1 MVSQWQRGA
10 IKGGIGA
17 YADWLCGPG
26 GKYPPEYVQK
36 SMLVCLAAGKTLKEF
51 KSRCD
56 QLKRE
61 RPGIEVPLL
70 VGHDELEHFTSLAH
84 ADFCTLLGEHQP
96 LRECIQ
102 HIVIAQKL
110 PDDAICDDHHA
121 SAYTIPPQA
130 TGKAAH
136 RKLAPERG
144 IVVIGVIE
152 EGVAIANQRFRRADC
167 NSRVEYAWL
176 QDGRCTGYVQGFGYG
191 RELRKE
197 DRKDANGKVLEKGI
211 DTLLRD
217 CTRGTQVNEDLFY
230 AKAGL
235 ADFGRPGHKAVAL
248 RASHGA
254 LVMDLACGYDQGTS
268 PVGSNGLDQRPIVC
282 VQLPTLTIADTSGLG
297 LECYMLDGLHYI
309 LQRAKMIAA
318 SRGCGPLPVVVNF
331 SSGVLAGPHDGT
343 HPIER
348 AIDQIIEC
356 RRRVAPTEVVLPT
369 GNSYLSRIHFSIPP
383 KRHGEVGE
391 KQLHWKILPDDRT
404 CTYLEIWLPRRQQ
417 PDDEL
422 EVDLV
427 LKPPGG
433 EPSPPLANTVTDG
446 TVTWRPRGQDA
457 VCKAY
462 FEYFGPP
469 TNRGRYLLAL
479 LPTTCLEALTKRG
492 KTPGPLT
499 PCGTWTIVL
508 RNKKGQPIEG
518 VDGWIQWDDRP
529 LGYPRSGRQSYFL
542 DETYERFDKISGRIA
557 EIDNASPI
565 KRAGTISAI
574 ATGTKTV
581 VVGGLKQKEMTAVE
595 YSGAGPHPPPAN
607 LGTDRRT
614 GPDAVVVSDDSSI
627 HQGILA
633 AGTRSRSMVAPNG
646 TSVAAPQITRE
657 LADRFAQGDC
667 RSGQEIVRALAL
679 DQERQRPATP
689 PPPDRAR
696 GGWGRIV
703 LPRNASRVGNKRIEK

>member
-1 MVSQWQRGA
+1 MASQWQRGV
-10 IKGGIGA
+10 IKASIDA
-17 YADWLCGPG
+17 YADWLSGPG
-26 GKYPPEYVQK
+26 GLYPPVYVQK
-36 SMLVCLAAGKTLKEF
+36 SVLACLAPGTTLKEF
-51 KSRCD
+51 KNRCD
-56 QLKRE
+56 KVRRE
-61 RPGIEVPLL
+61 RPGLKVPLL
-70 VGHDELEHFTSLAH
+70 SGHDDLEHFTSIASP
-84 ADFCTLLGEHQP
+84 DFLTLLGEHQP

-102 HIVIAQKL
+102 HIRIAQKL
-110 PDDAICDDHHA
+110 PDDAVCDDHNG
-121 SAYTIPPQA
+121 SACPAPETTA
-130 TGKAAH
+130 KEDARKAH
-136 RKLAPERG
+136 RNHTPEHG
-144 IVVIGVIE
+144 TVVIGVIE
-152 EGVAIANQRFRRADC
+152 EGLAIANQRFRRADC

-197 DRKDANGKVLEKGI
+197 DRKDQNGKVVEKGI
-211 DTLLRD
+211 DTLLRE
-217 CTRGTQVNEDLFY
+217 CTSGAQVNEDLFY

-235 ADFGRPGHKAVAL
+235 ADFSSRLRHKAVAL

-282 VQLPTLTIADTSGLG
+282 VQLPTETIADTSGLG
-297 LECYMLDGLHYI
+297 LERYMLDGLHYI
-309 LQRAKMIAA
+309 LKRAEMIAA

-348 AIDQIIEC
+348 AIDQIIE
-356 RRRVAPTEVVLPT
+356 RRRRAAPTEVVLPT
-369 GNSYLSRIHFSIPP
+369 GNSHLSRIHFSIPP
-383 KRHGEVGE
+383 KRNGEVGE

-404 CTYLEIWLPRRQQ
+404 CTYLEVWLPRRHG
-417 PDDEL
+417 PDDEF

-427 LKPPGG
+427 LKPPSG
-433 EPSPPLANTVTDG
+433 EPSPPLANTTTDG
-446 TVTWRPRGQDA
+446 TVTWRPRGRDA
-457 VCKAY
+457 VCKVY
-462 FEYFGPP
+462 YEYFGPP

-479 LPTTCLEALTKRG
+479 LPTAFHKAPTQ
-492 KTPGPLT
+492 LT

-542 DETYERFDKISGRIA
+542 DETYERFDKISGRVV

-581 VVGGLKQKEMTAVE
+581 VVGGLRQKEMTVVE
-595 YSGAGPHPPPAN
+595 YSGAASPAS

-633 AGTRSRSMVAPNG
+633 AGTRSRSVVAPNG

-657 LADRFAQGDC
+657 IADRIAQGDC

-679 DQERQRPATP
+679 DQERLRPATP

-703 LPRNASRVGNKRIEK
+703 LPRNTSRVGNKRIEK